1 MAPCNQPGN
10 AFIFGSL
17 FCFRWLCPGTGPNNV
32 WVTLR
37 ALATGGESPLAVA
50 RAERATAHAVQGHER
65 LERVGRQLSGLL
77 GGKQVEHTLEE
88 RAHRRW

>member
-1 MAPCNQPGN
+1 MTTRYLAGSTFILGNFQSCWRLRPGPDQVMN
-10 AFIFGSL
+10 GV
-17 FCFRWLCPGTGPNNV
+17 FCGRLPPAA
-32 WVTLR
+32 R
-37 ALATGGESPLAVA
+37 SPPPP